1 MISRTLSLLLN
12 GVDFLLVDGEVHG
25 DSGRLDSDTTV
36 LFILSCIRKPHIT
49 SLGGGDNTGLGD
61 QGVGKGGLS
70 VIDCTNGGQAYEYR
84 DGLKKTG
91 GSSRTYRER

>member
-25 DSGRLDSDTTV
+25 DSGGLDSDTTV

-49 SLGGGDNTGLGD
+49 SLGSGDNTGLGD

-70 VIDCTNGGQAYEYR
+70 VIDCTDGGRTHEHR
-84 DGLKKTG
+84 DAQEETG
-91 GSSRTYRER
+91 GLRAYRER